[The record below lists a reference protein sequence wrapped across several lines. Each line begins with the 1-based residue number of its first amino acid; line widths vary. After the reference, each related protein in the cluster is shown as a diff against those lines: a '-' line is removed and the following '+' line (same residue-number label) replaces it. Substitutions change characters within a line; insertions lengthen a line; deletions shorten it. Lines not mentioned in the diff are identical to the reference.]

1 MYQGKERMLA
11 ALTTDECGHK
21 KGALIEYV
29 ALCMLSCENRTAKNL
44 FFFRSSIKGRPVQK
58 KTKAKKSLKGSFS
71 PRETVCVK
79 KRALLGTFLRVPF
92 KGYGIEKIS
101 YSCRDSNLYWEGNWR
116 HVYYSGLKLLSFF
129 VCNSLEASRTLTN
142 SSSARLAMTTRA
154 SKATVTRI
162 STTIVSRVCGVPTLS
177 LATTKAPFLWN
188 IEPWLGLATSQWKS
202 P

>member
-58 KTKAKKSLKGSFS
+58 KDQGQKVLEGLLFPTRNSL
-71 PRETVCVK
+71 CK

-92 KGYGIEKIS
+92 
-101 YSCRDSNLYWEGNWR
+101 
-116 HVYYSGLKLLSFF
+116 
-129 VCNSLEASRTLTN
+129 
-142 SSSARLAMTTRA
+142 
-154 SKATVTRI
+154 
-162 STTIVSRVCGVPTLS
+162 
-177 LATTKAPFLWN
+177 
-188 IEPWLGLATSQWKS
+188 
-202 P
+202 